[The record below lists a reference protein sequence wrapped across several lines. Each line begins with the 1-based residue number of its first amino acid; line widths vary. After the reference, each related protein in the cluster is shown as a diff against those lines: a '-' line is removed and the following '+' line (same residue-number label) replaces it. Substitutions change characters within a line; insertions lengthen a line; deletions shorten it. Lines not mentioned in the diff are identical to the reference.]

1 MIPMASPTIGRTHLG
16 KDFPLFVP
24 PKVSWAVVRQE
35 EKG

>member
-1 MIPMASPTIGRTHLG
+1 MIPMASPKIGRTLLG

-24 PKVSWAVVRQE
+24 PKVSWAIARQV